1 MLALSEWV
9 AGVLCVIVVFVFVV
23 GPGIPEFALLVLS
36 RRRAETG
43 RRRGSFLRPLVGTLL
58 IVPFFGL
65 IWFEELN
72 PLVEPVDYMPLMIL
86 KVLATLMISAVILAI
101 WSGESAKQQFSRNL
115 KRFMRARNIS
125 LRELAQDLGVSI
137 SYIAEFVDGK
147 QEPKPDTLD
156 RLAENLSCS
165 ATDLWP
171 NNCHKCEYDLTDNES
186 GVCPECGTKIEAT

>member
-9 AGVLCVIVVFVFVV
+9 AGVLCVVVVFVLVA
-23 GPGIPEFALLVLS
+23 GPGIPEFALRVLS
-36 RRRAETG
+36 RRRAEAD

-58 IVPFFGL
+58 IVPLFGL

-86 KVLATLMISAVILAI
+86 KVLATLMISAAILAI

-125 LRELAQDLGVSI
+125 LHELAQDLGVSI
-137 SYIAEFVDGK
+137 SCIAEFASGK

-156 RLAENLSCS
+156 RLAEKLSCS
-165 ATDLWP
+165 VNDLWP
-171 NNCHKCEYDLTDNES
+171 NNCQACGYNLTGNQS
-186 GVCPECGTKIEAT
+186 GVCPECGTKIESP